1 MTFCNILS
9 KMNLIIVAEFS
20 KVTCHTLDKNIE
32 SDHFSVCICPYSP
45 IKILYEASAHL
56 YNKNFALNAKLEQV
70 GACHNVMLRICR
82 TDECLKRVR
91 NIIL

>member
-9 KMNLIIVAEFS
+9 KMNLLIIAKFS
-20 KVTCHTLDKNIE
+20 NVTCHTLDKNIE
-32 SDHFSVCICPYSP
+32 SDHFSVCISP
-45 IKILYEASAHL
+45 PILYETSAHL
-56 YNKNFALNAKLEQV
+56 YNRNFALNAKLEQV
-70 GACHNVMLRICR
+70 GACHNVALRICC